1 MPETSLKHLM
11 SLLTD
16 FIEEE
21 TLLQYHGRLLEV
33 KVVRTPKC
41 HPEIAGEG
49 IEYDWGCGKGFYCR
63 LPLSAKKTKNKFRES
78 VKKSLDRNTV
88 LTVLRRRLFSKR
100 ACEYMVAYSILD
112 NNDNNSEEEVVGLV
126 GGGGDN
132 EPETKPHMTAYLIEK
147 IVKQY
152 KSHRSAADFDA
163 GFINGIVDKMRKK
176 R

>member
-1 MPETSLKHLM
+1 M

-21 TLLQYHGRLLEV
+21 TLLQYHGRLLGV

-49 IEYDWGCGKGFYCR
+49 IEYDWGCGKGFYRR

-78 VKKSLDRNTV
+78 VKKSLDMDEV
-88 LTVLRRRLFSKR
+88 LTIKRRRLFSKR
-100 ACEYMVAYSILD
+100 AREYMVAYSILD
-112 NNDNNSEEEVVGLV
+112 NNSEEVVGLV
-126 GGGGDN
+126 EEGRQESDN
-132 EPETKPHMTAYLIEK
+132 GEQVKKETKPHMTAYLIEK

-152 KSHRSAADFDA
+152 KSHRSAADFNA
-163 GFINGIVDKMRKK
+163 GFINGVVDKMRVQ